1 MNLGDAS
8 RFSSSTIEIWFSCVA
23 DAQTRMER
31 DPPVAVARSGRAALS
46 SSQNSSQVITRWKEG
61 SSVVLEA
68 FVFATILFGFFGIVF
83 KKNLVMKIVSMD
95 VMSTGVIAYYVLI
108 AARQGL
114 FTPIVSPEIEA
125 GAFADPVPQAV
136 ILTAIVIG
144 FSIQAL
150 MLVGVM
156 KLSRD
161 NPTLECDV
169 IEKNNTP

>member
-1 MNLGDAS
+1 
-8 RFSSSTIEIWFSCVA
+8 
-23 DAQTRMER
+23 
-31 DPPVAVARSGRAALS
+31 
-46 SSQNSSQVITRWKEG
+46 
-61 SSVVLEA
+61 VLEA
-68 FVFATILFGFFGIVF
+68 SIFATILCGFFGILL

-108 AARQGL
+108 ASREGL
-114 FTPIVSPEIEA
+114 FTPILSTVKK
-125 GAFADPVPQAV
+125 GAYADPVPQAV

-156 KLSRD
+156 KLSQD
-161 NPTLECDV
+161 NPTLESNE

>member
-1 MNLGDAS
+1 MLEACVL
-8 RFSSSTIEIWFSCVA
+8 STIF
-23 DAQTRMER
+23 
-31 DPPVAVARSGRAALS
+31 
-46 SSQNSSQVITRWKEG
+46 
-61 SSVVLEA
+61 
-68 FVFATILFGFFGIVF
+68 FGFFGIIL

-108 AARQGL
+108 ASRNGL
-114 FTPIVSPEIEA
+114 FTPIFDGSKNHVY
-125 GAFADPVPQAV
+125 ADPVPQAV

-156 KLSRD
+156 KLARD
-161 NPTLECDV
+161 NPTLESSE